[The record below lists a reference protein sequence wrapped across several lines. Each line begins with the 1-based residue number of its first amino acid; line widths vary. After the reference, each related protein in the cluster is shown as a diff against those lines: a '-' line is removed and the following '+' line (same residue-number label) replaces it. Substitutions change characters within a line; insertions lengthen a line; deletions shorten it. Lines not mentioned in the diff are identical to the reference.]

1 MHSIQELAE
10 LARIRLAQQG
20 SAPGQPGMAGQPQPG
35 WAAEPQ
41 AGALPGQPQPGGP
54 QPGWAAQP
62 QTGAPPGPGGWR
74 GSRSRV
80 PDTSI
85 GDGSLS
91 SIGDDLASAAMGAAM
106 GFIGRSIGRKMQN
119 KFNQVL
125 PTIMAKQEEVLRAQI
140 AIAERHP
147 DLRACLTD
155 HVIFLDG
162 GGRTLPMPN
171 LNTLTVEQADALV
184 AQLRNG

>member
-1 MHSIQELAE
+1 
-10 LARIRLAQQG
+10 
-20 SAPGQPGMAGQPQPG
+20 
-35 WAAEPQ
+35 
-41 AGALPGQPQPGGP
+41 
-54 QPGWAAQP
+54 
-62 QTGAPPGPGGWR
+62 
-74 GSRSRV
+74 
-80 PDTSI
+80 
-85 GDGSLS
+85 
-91 SIGDDLASAAMGAAM
+91 
-106 GFIGRSIGRKMQN
+106 MQN

-155 HVIFLDG
+155 HVIFVDG